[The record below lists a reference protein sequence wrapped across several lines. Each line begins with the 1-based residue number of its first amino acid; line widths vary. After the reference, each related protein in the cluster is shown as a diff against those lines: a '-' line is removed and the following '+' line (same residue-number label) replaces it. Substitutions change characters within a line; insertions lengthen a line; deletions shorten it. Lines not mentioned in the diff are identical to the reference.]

1 MIIDVV
7 EEDYLGFKKAEA
19 EFKPSKI
26 ILMRHARFQI
36 FQLSRQDQYP
46 LAPIIL
52 RLYLMIRDLINDEI
66 GFVLAGHLTTK
77 IHA

>member
-1 MIIDVV
+1 MV
-7 EEDYLGFKKAEA
+7 EEDYLGFKKAVA
-19 EFKPSKI
+19 EFKPSRI
-26 ILMRHARFQI
+26 ILMRHARVQI

-46 LAPIIL
+46 LTPIIL
-52 RLYLMIRDLINDEI
+52 RLYLMIRDLINDET